1 MNVQCFS
8 PSTQQGPESFLL
20 RGCGLLAVCGMS
32 NHLTTGLET
41 RSLNRPFLFLLVWCH
56 HVKTGCCLQTQA
68 AAEPSNSHKIRSPQG
83 CCSSRAGRGRIRSNT
98 GLQTLESPLP
108 ILAGLRACRVTA
120 NAQHNAQHTARAQRI
135 LVGRPNPRRLAGA
148 VNFQRDVL

>member
-83 CCSSRAGRGRIRSNT
+83 CCSSRAGRGQIRSNT

-108 ILAGLRACRVTA
+108 I
-120 NAQHNAQHTARAQRI
+120 
-135 LVGRPNPRRLAGA
+135 RPASPAYEPAESQQTPSTTRSTTRSTRH
-148 VNFQRDVL
+148 VPSVYWSDVLIHAGWLGP